1 MAYDT
6 CTRGTCVDCVSRA
19 SVSSVSLAVEILRKN
34 NKASQIKCR
43 QRPFWSVSDSS
54 VWWGKILPYGRLSW
68 ELDPYDS
75 SSQNIEDFA
84 VWCKVVSKE
93 CHFDDRAGEYEVVR
107 FTKPFFILDK
117 AKALP
122 VRIGSQTAWF
132 TWYRRNTINGVSRV
146 TKGQKSTGGGC
157 SHERLRVFSCSLFFH
172 VLRCVK
178 LV

>member
-1 MAYDT
+1 MKLETFPSRLHHRTWMRWHDT
-6 CTRGTCVDCVSRA
+6 CTRGTCVNCVSHV

-54 VWWGKILPYGRLSW
+54 VWWGKILPYGRPSW

-93 CHFDDRAGEYEVVR
+93 CRFNDRAGECKVVR
-107 FTKPFFILDK
+107 FTTPFFILDK

-122 VRIGSQTAWF
+122 VRTGSQTAWF
-132 TWYRRNTINGVSRV
+132 TW
-146 TKGQKSTGGGC
+146 
-157 SHERLRVFSCSLFFH
+157 
-172 VLRCVK
+172 
-178 LV
+178 